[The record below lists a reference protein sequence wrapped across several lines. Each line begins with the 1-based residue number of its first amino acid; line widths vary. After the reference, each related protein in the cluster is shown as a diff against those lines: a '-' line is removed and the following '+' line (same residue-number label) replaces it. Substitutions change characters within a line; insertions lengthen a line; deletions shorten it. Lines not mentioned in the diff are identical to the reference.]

1 MKNQWK
7 TNEGNHAT
15 NTTQNG
21 RQIKRMKN
29 KWETSKG
36 NQPDTECE
44 TSGRQIKNK

>member
-7 TNEGNHAT
+7 TNERNHAT

-21 RQIKRMKN
+21 KQIKQMKN

-44 TSGRQIKNK
+44 TNGRQIKNK